1 MLEEKELA
9 LARADH
15 HVVEARGFLLDHKVK
30 VARLKSLGENSVK
43 AEQDLGLFGAY
54 LFIIE
59 RHRDFLLRNKQQR
72 PGKW

>member
-9 LARADH
+9 LARAEL
-15 HVVEARGFLLDHKVK
+15 HVVEARGLLLDHKVK

-43 AEQDLGLFGAY
+43 AQQDLGLFEAY

-59 RHRDFLLRNKQQR
+59 RHRDFLLRGKQER